1 MSYEPILTRT
11 YLCCLPCP
19 SRRAVPASQP
29 LPVWRVVWEGRGPS
43 LYLPAPLAASPSAPP
58 PLYLPASPL
67 SPCGKELAHPHLC
80 LVLLTYLPRP
90 PLCTYPSLPPCVG
103 RSTRILTCDLAAGHG

>member
-80 LVLLTYLPRP
+80 LVLLTYLPRA
-90 PLCTYPSLPPCVG
+90 PLCTYPSLPPCMG